1 MTREEMQ
8 RRLESAEKQNLGLL
22 DEIKWLKEKLESR
35 LEEAEKQMIG
45 LQDEIANLKAKL
57 NEVQGE
63 PEIPD
68 IPKFESPVV
77 WAIDSKLGV
86 FYYGISPYNE
96 SSFNAFNTKE
106 MAHEFAKKCK
116 LIAMMLHC
124 KWYVDRDYVPD
135 WESDTNIG
143 KFYVIFDH
151 CVNRFRVRTCY
162 AEENTGVYFSTEE
175 AAQKCANW
183 LNAHWKESTENLT

>member
-1 MTREEMQ
+1 MDKNELE
-8 RRLESAEKQNLGLL
+8 RRLES
-22 DEIKWLKEKLESR
+22 
-35 LEEAEKQMIG
+35 AEKQMIG

-57 NEVQGE
+57 NEVQDE

-86 FYYGISPYNE
+86 FYYGILPYNE

-106 MAHEFAKKCK
+106 MAQEFAKKCK

-124 KWYVDRDYVPD
+124 KWYLDRDYHPD
-135 WESDTNIG
+135 FNNGNIQKWTVVFNYNEEKFTVEFSRMLEWSTIYFDT
-143 KFYVIFDH
+143 
-151 CVNRFRVRTCY
+151 
-162 AEENTGVYFSTEE
+162 EEN
-175 AAQKCANW
+175 AQKCANW
-183 LNAHWKESTENLT
+183 LNAHWKEV